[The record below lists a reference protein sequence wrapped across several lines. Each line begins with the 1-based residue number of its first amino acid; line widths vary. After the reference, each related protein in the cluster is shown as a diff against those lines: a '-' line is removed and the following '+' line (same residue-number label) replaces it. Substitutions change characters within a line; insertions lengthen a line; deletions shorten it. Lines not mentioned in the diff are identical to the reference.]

1 MKLQI
6 GTLELNSNILL
17 GPMAGVTDSPFR
29 RLCRQ
34 SGCGLMFTEMVSAKA
49 LYYKDE
55 KTRRLM
61 TFLPEERPLGLQIFG
76 SEPAV
81 FEAVVPE
88 LDELGFDII
97 DLNLGCPAPK
107 IVKNGDGSA
116 LMKDPKLAE
125 AVIRSVVRNSRL
137 PVMVKIRKGWDET
150 SVNAVEIAR
159 IAEASGAAAVTV
171 HGRTRDQFYMGRADW
186 TIIGEV
192 KAALKIPVIGN
203 GDIFTPQDAGRLLR
217 DTGCDGIMVARG
229 AQGRPWLFAQINAYL
244 AGRPIP
250 AEPDLAQRITII
262 AQHLEELIKIEGEHI
277 AVLEIRKHASWY
289 LKGITGGAAA
299 KTSIHRANTQQE
311 VLAALDVLR
320 GQTMGQPLP

>member
-1 MKLQI
+1 MKTKLQI
-6 GTLELNSNILL
+6 GTLKLNSNILL
-17 GPMAGVTDSPFR
+17 GPMAGVTDGPFR
-29 RLCRQ
+29 RLCREA
-34 SGCGLMFTEMVSAKA
+34 GCGLMFTEMVSAKG

-55 KTRRLM
+55 KTSRLM
-61 TFLPEERPLGLQIFG
+61 AYQLEEKPLGIQIFG
-76 SEPAV
+76 SEPDV
-81 FEAVVPE
+81 FESVVPE
-88 LDELGFDII
+88 INDLGFDII

-125 AVIRSVVRNSRL
+125 AVIRSVVRNTPL

-186 TIIGEV
+186 SIIKEV
-192 KAALKIPVIGN
+192 KAAVTIPVIGN
-203 GDIFTPQDAGRLLR
+203 GDIFTPQDAGRLLQE
-217 DTGCDGIMVARG
+217 TGCDGIMVARG

-244 AGRPIP
+244 SGQPIP
-250 AEPDLAQRITII
+250 PEPELSERVAIITR
-262 AQHLEELIKIEGEHI
+262 HLDELIGIEGEHI

-289 LKGITGGAAA
+289 LKGITGGAAV
-299 KTSIHRANTQQE
+299 KTRIHHADTRQE
-311 VLAALDVLR
+311 VLAALHLLDPENT
-320 GQTMGQPLP
+320 G